1 MAHLEPAQLDQD
13 PNPALLLAD
22 CLEVAHGRKWN
33 LELFAEP
40 LRRACH
46 HALEH
51 LNPPERAQLWR
62 TLGRLGLDHR
72 PGVRLRDGL
81 PDIAWV
87 DVRAGAFLYGVQD
100 RKKTLPAFRIA
111 RYPVTNA
118 QYQIFIEDGG
128 YETDAWWEGLAARA
142 AEPARGFWTDPNQ
155 PRETVSWY
163 EAMAYARWLD
173 ARLREKGLLP
183 EGRAVRLPTEEEW
196 EKAARGHDGREFPW
210 GEFASGRANIN
221 ETLGNAGP
229 HSLRQTSAVGLYPA
243 GASPCGALDMA
254 GNVWEWC
261 LNEYE
266 NPERQGLGGDARRGV
281 RGGSWGPSQG
291 RARCAFRRDHSPRSR
306 RSDLGLRLVC
316 VAPTA

>member
-1 MAHLEPAQLDQD
+1 M
-13 PNPALLLAD
+13 
-22 CLEVAHGRKWN
+22 
-33 LELFAEP
+33 
-40 LRRACH
+40 RRACE

-51 LNPPERAQLWR
+51 LKPPERAQLWR

-72 PGVRLRDGL
+72 PGVGLRDGL

-87 DVRAGAFLYGVQD
+87 EVPAGAFLYGGKK

-118 QYQIFIEDGG
+118 QYQTFIDDGG
-128 YETDAWWEGLAARA
+128 YETDAWWEGLAKR
-142 AEPARGFWTDPNQ
+142 PGPVRGIWTYANA

-173 ARLREKGLLP
+173 ARLRERGLVP

-196 EKAARGHDGREFPW
+196 EKAGRGSDGRKFPW

-221 ETLGNAGP
+221 EICGKARPHYLG
-229 HSLRQTSAVGLYPA
+229 QTSAVGLYPA

-266 NPERQGLGGDARRGV
+266 DPERQGLGGDAQRVV
-281 RGGSWGPSQG
+281 RGCSWDLG
-291 RARCAFRRDHSPRSR
+291 RISARCAFRADFTPGFRGFF
-306 RSDLGLRLVC
+306 LGLRLVC
-316 VAPTA
+316 VPRIT